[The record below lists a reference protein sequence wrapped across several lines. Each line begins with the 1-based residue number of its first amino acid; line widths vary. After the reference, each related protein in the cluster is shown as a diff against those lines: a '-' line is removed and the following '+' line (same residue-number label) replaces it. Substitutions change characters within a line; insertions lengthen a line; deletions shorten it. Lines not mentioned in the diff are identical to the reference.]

1 MLFCLSLRQV
11 GLSFFSNSSCTYFA
25 SHLYIALHCKKC
37 LMDSFPFH
45 ASCHHR
51 NNGNVQCYEIYIS
64 TALKCAT
71 YHKFHSIIL
80 ICSLR
85 WMTNCTYFVQ
95 PNINAQYTVALSSC
109 WTVCAWEKEG
119 FTVTGISRSN
129 VFIPGRSLVN
139 CVH

>member
-1 MLFCLSLRQV
+1 MCNF
-11 GLSFFSNSSCTYFA
+11 
-25 SHLYIALHCKKC
+25 
-37 LMDSFPFH
+37 
-45 ASCHHR
+45 
-51 NNGNVQCYEIYIS
+51 
-64 TALKCAT
+64 

-95 PNINAQYTVALSSC
+95 PNINAQYTVAAVGL
-109 WTVCAWEKEG
+109 CAWEKEG

-139 CVH
+139 CVL